1 MVEMNK
7 KYVFLIMPE
16 SDVSWTNY
24 CSTPPLSLISLGSYL
39 QERSKK
45 ETACK
50 ENELSIFIC
59 DFNIEA
65 GKKYFYENFNK
76 LEAKNNIELFFGI
89 SINCFNIENSFKL
102 AKKIKIKH
110 PNAYIIIGGPYVT
123 SYIFGYKRYYRIP
136 DYVDYVIPYYGEKAL
151 FDLIF
156 NNSQITF
163 DNECAK
169 CIQGSEQPI
178 ENTMLDYSLVGYLE
192 DYQNGNENVNYFGGK
207 PYYQLSYLS
216 AYGCPYRSEKSKKG
230 AQWCGFCSLIDKNLL
245 QRKVDYVVKEVEQAL
260 STLIEKSNKNGKCL
274 NYLLLRDVSDFP
286 NATVAKELKSLIKN
300 KKEFGNIQEIKILG
314 YQRANLI
321 NKNNKNIDPFDII
334 FIGAESAD
342 DSILDNCNKGFSVN
356 DLKNAINILKDKKK
370 KIILSFILGL
380 KGENYRT
387 VEATKQFIANNL
399 NEEDFISAGVNIYLP
414 FPGSPF
420 FDLLIKRIGIKHT
433 DVFGID
439 DLKRL
444 QKEWVTEF
452 TNMSLYELV
461 REKAEIENIIRNK
474 LKNNKYFDFGVNKRI
489 EVSEGEVP
497 SAFKDFVNSFCSH
510 IIAIAEAN
518 DIKGHWWG
526 TASIKESLLKKIY
539 QIKEDFINLNFF
551 IGDNNHLFDIER
563 RKFSKLN
570 GDCFSYKYSILKKEV
585 LDKSLPTISDILPRL
600 NKSLMMIK
608 NPPEDWE
615 EVKGL
620 FDYVEILHDD
630 SSYGIEFSEIKDKII
645 QLSQNSNYSEIKD
658 IIRDYNNLCEKNEWR
673 EKQIQDAFKL
683 IFFMYEMHLTLLN
696 YDIFIYY
703 PIKTTSKGSVAFTL
717 GLRYNNFKNK
727 GHFKN
732 FILNYIKLLNNTILQ
747 RLFDDIYQENIKNS
761 SNSAIA
767 AIMTRN
773 MSHNIDSHVTPR
785 STVEA
790 INNRLNELFNNNYDE
805 STILKIIQLLKDK
818 LDEYRQKRA
827 DFLAEITSEPLLTT
841 KPCLFYRQLILPFI
855 ENTLIMD
862 NIARNEGICYKNKIE
877 NRLKIKVFKNGNEEF
892 KAKYTCSNNPRAQSF
907 KYPEQGIPYTKMCFG
922 CQIHKNPDNLFYIPE
937 IADDFDIELPGPVG
951 EHAFYGFLENL
962 IRNAAKH
969 NRKIFD
975 EQCDKNLEINININ
989 DGNEED
995 YYSIEIWDNV
1005 TNPDD
1010 IKNEISL
1017 FEKIKDYLAKHVV
1030 DDTGKKINEAF
1041 GITEMK
1047 VDAALLAGE
1056 KDFMNINNHLKVEK
1070 KDETKNGIKYELLQ
1084 YKFKLMKSKKVCAFL
1099 PNWKDK
1105 SNIDELKKRG
1115 IWIFTDMNNFRD
1127 CVKPGDYKQKEANRS
1142 IASFKFAVFDCTC
1155 DGNNVK
1161 ELIKEL
1167 MPYLPYRIIVMKK
1180 GPENDFEEDE
1190 ELKKR
1195 AVIVNDNN
1203 FPDKY
1208 DEIMIWVW
1216 TRWLSRWND
1225 NNEQNTTFL
1234 EMNLD
1239 QNQNELPTEKWIE
1252 CAENFNNQDCRF
1264 KIKIWARENG
1274 EISLSPEGVNNCGG
1288 CHILFDRHGGAFEKV
1303 FNGQTNFYDGK
1314 DAYIFFDKLN
1324 KDFSIIFN
1332 PIFPTGNES
1341 WFFPY
1346 GLIESGLLKII
1357 IIDER
1362 LAEASLNVIDDIEA
1376 RNMGYVLTGTSA
1388 SPTLWHIAFSAKIYI
1403 CTHFCNEPLHKSS
1416 YEKAEKNAGFKQ
1428 LPILNFGFN
1437 GANGNKSE
1445 IRYKKNRE
1453 DRCKDLDNID
1463 MAIIH
1468 QGIFDEWL
1476 SGYNRERFLEELK
1489 KIVPFIIV
1497 DSGRGLPHLPKG
1509 VKFIPFSIL
1518 NDLICG
1524 KRIAKYTLSQI
1535 LLGLTR
1541 RSLNE
1546 EE

>member
-1 MVEMNK
+1 MNK

-123 SYIFGYKRYYRIP
+123 SYIFGYKRYYGIP

-169 CIQGSEQPI
+169 CIQGREQPI

-216 AYGCPYRSEKSKKG
+216 AYGCPYRSEKSKQG

-286 NATVAKELKSLIKN
+286 NAAVANELKSLIKN

-342 DSILDNCNKGFSVN
+342 DSILDNCNKGFTVN
-356 DLKNAINILKDKKK
+356 DLKKAINILKDKKK

-510 IIAIAEAN
+510 IIAITEAN

-526 TASIKESLLKKIY
+526 TASIKESLLRKIY

-563 RKFSKLN
+563 RKFSELN
-570 GDCFSYKYSILKKEV
+570 GDCFSYKDSILKREV

-608 NPPEDWE
+608 NPPEDWG

-630 SSYGIEFSEIKDKII
+630 SSYGIEISEIKNKII

-658 IIRDYNNLCEKNEWR
+658 ILKDYNNLCEKNEWR

-683 IFFMYEMHLTLLN
+683 IFFMYEMHLTLLK

-747 RLFDDIYQENIKNS
+747 RLFDDIYQENMKNS

-773 MSHNIDSHVTPR
+773 MSHNIGSHVL
-785 STVEA
+785 A
-790 INNRLNELFNNNYDE
+790 RLVSHGIDGWTKGKGVDE
-805 STILKIIQLLKDK
+805 IIDSICTDDDNIESKKKRKSLVYWSKDVQNLLKY
-818 LDEYRQKRA
+818 LQQRQ
-827 DFLAEITSEPLLTT
+827 DFLAMVSTEWPEWTDVAYLMQDIMRWF
-841 KPCLFYRQLILPFI
+841 FYQKQIL
-855 ENTLIMD
+855 D
-862 NIARNEGICYKNKIE
+862 NIAASEGLSSHNYEKENNKDNYEKENNKDIRFHVFLVPEELWGWQACSIYDRFNQIKNNCVSVKGQE
-877 NRLKIKVFKNGNEEF
+877 GELGCN
-892 KAKYTCSNNPRAQSF
+892 SNNNNCPSCRRVLL
-907 KYPEQGIPYTKMCFG
+907 YTDEKTG
-922 CQIHKNPDNLFYIPE
+922 SGRLS
-937 IADDFDIELPGPVG
+937 DDIQVAVPGGVIG
-951 EHAFYGFLENL
+951 YHAFYVLLENI

-969 NRKIFD
+969 SFEGSSETHLD
-975 EQCDKNLEINININ
+975 VV
-989 DGNEED
+989 
-995 YYSIEIWDNV
+995 IEILYD
-1005 TNPDD
+1005 P
-1010 IKNEISL
+1010 KEEI
-1017 FEKIKDYLAKHVV
+1017 
-1030 DDTGKKINEAF
+1030 GINQ
-1041 GITEMK
+1041 
-1047 VDAALLAGE
+1047 
-1056 KDFMNINNHLKVEK
+1056 KVEK
-1070 KDETKNGIKYELLQ
+1070 WPAYL
-1084 YKFKLMKSKKVCAFL
+1084 
-1099 PNWKDK
+1099 
-1105 SNIDELKKRG
+1105 
-1115 IWIFTDMNNFRD
+1115 FRI
-1127 CVKPGDYKQKEANRS
+1127 Y
-1142 IASFKFAVFDCTC
+1142 
-1155 DGNNVK
+1155 NNVGK
-1161 ELIKEL
+1161 
-1167 MPYLPYRIIVMKK
+1167 VQ
-1180 GPENDFEEDE
+1180 ND
-1190 ELKKR
+1190 
-1195 AVIVNDNN
+1195 
-1203 FPDKY
+1203 
-1208 DEIMIWVW
+1208 
-1216 TRWLSRWND
+1216 
-1225 NNEQNTTFL
+1225 
-1234 EMNLD
+1234 
-1239 QNQNELPTEKWIE
+1239 
-1252 CAENFNNQDCRF
+1252 
-1264 KIKIWARENG
+1264 KILLWSKNENG
-1274 EISLSPEGVNNCGG
+1274 EIKKGINDYLGTPLIDETGKLKKECWGMAEMKIAAGFLQGRDIKKIGAGG
-1288 CHILFDRHGGAFEKV
+1288 ENIYGPYGSDQKNEFL
-1303 FNGQTNFYDGK
+1303 NLGK
-1314 DAYIFFDKLN
+1314 DSEGSNYIIRAIKSPLGTLGFEFYVRKPKMLGIVCKKGDQ
-1324 KDFSIIFN
+1324 
-1332 PIFPTGNES
+1332 
-1341 WFFPY
+1341 
-1346 GLIESGLLKII
+1346 LK
-1357 IIDER
+1357 
-1362 LAEASLNVIDDIEA
+1362 
-1376 RNMGYVLTGTSA
+1376 
-1388 SPTLWHIAFSAKIYI
+1388 
-1403 CTHFCNEPLHKSS
+1403 
-1416 YEKAEKNAGFKQ
+1416 
-1428 LPILNFGFN
+1428 
-1437 GANGNKSE
+1437 
-1445 IRYKKNRE
+1445 
-1453 DRCKDLDNID
+1453 
-1463 MAIIH
+1463 
-1468 QGIFDEWL
+1468 
-1476 SGYNRERFLEELK
+1476 
-1489 KIVPFIIV
+1489 
-1497 DSGRGLPHLPKG
+1497 
-1509 VKFIPFSIL
+1509 
-1518 NDLICG
+1518 
-1524 KRIAKYTLSQI
+1524 
-1535 LLGLTR
+1535 
-1541 RSLNE
+1541 
-1546 EE
+1546 